1 MILNSKAGVAVIA
14 AASLLFSVT
23 GIAVAGATTKTTITI
38 YEATGYAADEIKAFN
53 TQMGYTAV
61 KDYTDSTGPL
71 LAKVAAETN
80 NPQWNLLWVDGA
92 EAFAFLDKKKQLDP
106 YTPKGDFNDLG
117 KSLFP
122 VDHGYV
128 PLGASVM
135 GVALYNAETVKNVPT
150 TYTDL
155 LKPEFKGKIGM
166 NNPAVSG
173 PTFPFIAGMF
183 DQIGGKNSKTA
194 AGVAANITAGEAF
207 LKQLKTTNG
216 IVVNDRNGPTTHAF
230 EIGNISIALIQ
241 STAALNEINKLA
253 KTPIPGVTPKIAF
266 LTKPNLVT
274 NVIGIGASGSSSQR
288 QLAKKFV
295 DFILSPTGQTI
306 ATNSSD
312 SDSFF
317 WPITTYAKPKS
328 FVPEL
333 PDYHLANPYAWG
345 PQQPA
350 VDDWFLQNIK

>member
-1 MILNSKAGVAVIA
+1 MKRNIKFAALAA
-14 AASLLFSVT
+14 AASLIVT
-23 GIAVAGATTKTTITI
+23 PSIALAAAPAQTTITI
-38 YEATGYAADEIKAFN
+38 YEATGYAADEIAAFN
-53 TQMGYTAV
+53 KTMGYTAI

-92 EAFAFLDKKKQLDP
+92 EAFAALDKNHALVP

-122 VDHGYV
+122 ADHSFI
-128 PLGASVM
+128 PLGATVM
-135 GVALYNAETVKNVPT
+135 GVALYNANNVKTPPA
-150 TYTDL
+150 TYKDL
-155 LKPEFKGKIGM
+155 LNPAFKGKIGM

-183 DQIGGKNSKTA
+183 DQIGGKSTKTA
-194 AGVAANITAGEAF
+194 TGVAANIAAGESF
-207 LKQLKTTNG
+207 LKSLKTTNG
-216 IVVNDRNGPTTHAF
+216 ILVNDRNGPTTHAF
-230 EIGNISIALIQ
+230 EIGNIDIALIQ
-241 STAALNEINKLA
+241 SSAALNEINKLA

-274 NVIGIGASGSSSQR
+274 NVIGIGTAGTATQHR
-288 QLAKKFV
+288 LAKKFV
-295 DFILSPTGQTI
+295 DFVLSKAGQAV
-306 ATNSSD
+306 ATASSD

-317 WPITTYAKPKS
+317 WPVTTYASPKS
-328 FVPEL
+328 FVPAL
-333 PDYHLANPYAWG
+333 PDYHLADPYAWG